1 MTKWRNRQEDDE
13 DEITVSE
20 ALSRLFGDELP
31 GLPDPAQVSRSA
43 LVNGYRPAARL
54 MVSEW
59 ADKNRILA
67 GVGAAE
73 PGQWRTSRTPYLR
86 EIMDNLSAGSEI
98 WKQSL
103 IAGAQLGKTES
114 GLNWI
119 GYTIDNSPG
128 PFMFVLPKADTAKK
142 VSKQRVGPL
151 LNSTASIRKKIT
163 DRNLLSLE
171 YLGGMMFYASAQSAS
186 DLMSM
191 PVKDLYLDEVD
202 RMPIDVEGEGPPLN
216 LAIARTRTFKSK
228 RKIYFTSTPT
238 HESTSV
244 IWNQGWL
251 KGDMR
256 LYFMPCPLDGCG
268 KLIVFEFE
276 NLKWDWGKAKETVHY
291 QCPECNGK
299 IYEHQKTE
307 MLAKGQWIPTRKD
320 LENVEPGVRSYR
332 LPSLYSPIGWYSW
345 DEMAIKW
352 EGVQGNP
359 SRIAEF
365 RNVDLALPS
374 IEVSEKVDWDIVWT
388 RGDVGSSPYQMLPQG
403 TIVPRDVLFLTAGV
417 DIGKDHIE
425 VGIWGWGRNRK
436 RWLID
441 HIRIYGPTSSMYAK
455 EIWDIA
461 SVEMQRTYLNVD
473 GVELRPRRIFVDTGY
488 IPEVVKP
495 WIRTQNQQIVMGV
508 DGIDSHDFTGADQIL
523 KVVKQGIPVAG
534 SPGKKTNV
542 GSLPTAVL
550 NVSFCKSELMGLLT
564 IPRPEV
570 SDEAPDGW
578 VHMPVQGGAFTKEIA
593 QQLVSERKVVER
605 DANGAITKIRWDRI
619 EGRRAEVLDCHNY
632 ARGAAMLLGWDRMTE
647 AHFLRFEKE
656 LSEAAAKVSA
666 ARDAEARGAPVRQT
680 QETPKPRIQVTPPSL
695 APKTAV
701 PQTKPSGP
709 TVTITGGQ
717 SSERVIARPKAIQS
731 AGDF

>member
-1 MTKWRNRQEDDE
+1 MTKRRSRQADSAEE
-13 DEITVSE
+13 LTTSE
-20 ALSRLFGDELP
+20 ALARLFEAELP
-31 GLPDPAQVSRSA
+31 GLPDPSHVSRSA
-43 LVNGYRPAARL
+43 FVSGYRPAARL

-73 PGQWRTSRTPYLR
+73 PGPWRTDRTPYLR
-86 EIMDNLSAGSEI
+86 ELMDNLSAGSEV

-119 GYTIDNSPG
+119 GYQIDNAPG

-142 VSKQRVGPL
+142 VSKQRIAPL
-151 LNSTASIRKKIT
+151 LNSTASLRKKIT

-171 YLGGMMFYASAQSAS
+171 YLGGMMFFASAQSAS

-202 RMPIDVEGEGPPLN
+202 RMPVDVEGEGPPFN
-216 LAIARTRTFKSK
+216 LAVARTRTFKSK

-244 IWNQGWL
+244 IWNEGWL

-268 KLIVFEFE
+268 KLITYEFE
-276 NLKWDWGKAKETVHY
+276 NLKWEWGRSKETVHY
-291 QCPECNGK
+291 QCPECQGK
-299 IYEHQKTE
+299 IYEREKTG
-307 MLAKGQWIPTRKD
+307 MLAKGRWVPTRKD

-345 DEMAIKW
+345 DEMALKW

-374 IEVSEKVDWDIVWT
+374 VEVSERVDWDVVWT
-388 RGDVGSSPYQMLPQG
+388 RGDVGAQPYQMLPEG
-403 TIVPRDVLFLTAGV
+403 APIPREVLFLTGGM
-417 DIGKDHIE
+417 DIGQDHIE
-425 VGIWGWGRNRK
+425 LGIWGWGRNRK

-441 HIRIYGPTSSMYAK
+441 HIRIYGPTTSMYSK
-455 EIWDIA
+455 EIWNIA
-461 SVEMQRTYLNVD
+461 ADELHRTYKNVD
-473 GVELRPRRIFVDTGY
+473 GVELGLRKVLVDTGY

-495 WIRTQNQQIVMGV
+495 WVRQQNQLIVMCCDGV
-508 DGIDSHDFTGADQIL
+508 DGADQAV
-523 KVVKQGIPVAG
+523 KVVNQGIPVQG
-534 SPGKKTNV
+534 QPGKKTRV
-542 GSLPTAVL
+542 GSVPVVQID
-550 NVSFCKSELMGLLT
+550 VSLFKSELMGLLT

-570 SDEAPDGW
+570 SEEAPDGW
-578 VHMPVQGGAFTKEIA
+578 VHMPLQGGAFTKELA
-593 QQLVSERKVVER
+593 KQLVSERKVIER
-605 DANGAITKIRWDRI
+605 DANGGITKIRWDRV

-632 ARGAAMLLGWDRMTE
+632 ARGGAELMGWSRMTE
-647 AHFLRFEKE
+647 AHFTRFERE
-656 LSEAAAKVSA
+656 LVEAATAIREAAA
-666 ARDAEARGAPVRQT
+666 AEARGAPVA
-680 QETPKPRIQVTPPSL
+680 TPPKTTAGVIPSKSK
-695 APKTAV
+695 APPIIVSAGSHA
-701 PQTKPSGP
+701 PAQTNSR
-709 TVTITGGQ
+709 VTITG
-717 SSERVIARPKAIQS
+717 SDTPRRIVPLPKMPTP
-731 AGDF
+731 AGDY